1 MAIAP
6 PYFSREGPLMKKIAL
21 GVSSSVGIYKACEVV
36 RGFQKNG
43 VNVQVVMTPN
53 ATRLVSPLL
62 FSSLSGTTTIVD
74 LFEEPMART
83 VGHVSL
89 AKEIA
94 LLCVAPATANLIGK
108 FAGGVADDFLSTLF
122 LAVRSPV
129 LIAPAMNEAMYF
141 HGQTQANIARL
152 RGLGVEFIEPEK
164 GYLACGDEGWG
175 RLAEPEAI
183 VREGLR
189 LIARTA
195 SLEGKT
201 VLVTAGPTRE
211 HMDPVRF
218 LSNPS
223 SGKMGYELA
232 REAVGRGAKVIL
244 VSGPTSLVPP
254 AGARTEFVRTAAE
267 MRAACLKA
275 FSKADIVVMAAAV
288 SDFRFKEVRAR
299 KAGKAGI
306 DSMLPIERTPDI
318 LALLGAKKRPGQ
330 FLVGFAAE
338 THDILGNARKKLAAK
353 NADLM
358 VANAVGEGKGFG
370 TDDNAVLIIA
380 PAGPVHETGLLSKRE
395 ASRIIFDRIEAAL
408 EKKRR

>member
-1 MAIAP
+1 
-6 PYFSREGPLMKKIAL
+6 MKKVAL
-21 GVSSSVGIYKACEVV
+21 GVSSSIGIYKACEVV

-43 VNVQVVMTPN
+43 VEVQVVMTPN
-53 ATRLVSPLL
+53 AARLISPLL
-62 FSSLSGTTTIVD
+62 FSGLSGTTTIVG

-83 VGHVSL
+83 VGHISL
-89 AKEIA
+89 AREIA
-94 LLCVAPATANLIGK
+94 LLCVAPATANVIGK
-108 FAGGVADDFLSTLF
+108 FSGGVADDFLSTLF
-122 LAVRSPV
+122 LASRAPV
-129 LIAPAMNEAMYF
+129 LIAPAMNEAMY
-141 HGQTQANIARL
+141 HHPQTQANIARL
-152 RGLGVEFIEPEK
+152 RALGVEFVEPEK

-183 VREGLR
+183 VKEGLR
-189 LIARTA
+189 LIGRTA
-195 SLEGKT
+195 SLKGKT

-211 HMDPVRF
+211 PLDPVRF

-232 REAVGRGAKVIL
+232 REAVARGAKVIL

-267 MRAACLKA
+267 MQEACLRA
-275 FSKADIVVMAAAV
+275 FLKADIVVMAAAV
-288 SDFRFKEVRAR
+288 SDFRFKEVRPC
-299 KAGKAGI
+299 KAAKAEVGPA
-306 DSMLPIERTPDI
+306 LAIEKTPDI
-318 LALLGAKKRPGQ
+318 LALLGGKKRPGQ

-338 THDILGNARKKLAAK
+338 THDILAHARKKLAAK

-370 TDDNAVLIIA
+370 TDDNAVRIIA
-380 PAGPVHETGLLSKRE
+380 ASGPVQETGLLSKLE
-395 ASRIIFDRIEAAL
+395 TSRVIFDRIEAAL

>member
-1 MAIAP
+1 
-6 PYFSREGPLMKKIAL
+6 MKKIAL

-43 VNVQVVMTPN
+43 VEVQVVMTRN
-53 ATRLVSPLL
+53 AARLISPLL
-62 FSSLSGTTTIVD
+62 FSSLTGKKAIVD
-74 LFEEPMART
+74 LFEEPLART
-83 VGHVSL
+83 VGHISL
-89 AKEIA
+89 AREIA
-94 LLCVAPATANLIGK
+94 LLCVAPATANVIGK
-108 FAGGVADDFLSTLF
+108 FAGGVADDFLSTLY

-129 LIAPAMNEAMYF
+129 LIAPAMNEAMYL
-141 HGQTQANIARL
+141 HTRTQANIARL
-152 RGLGVEFIEPEK
+152 RALGVEFVEPEK

-183 VREGLR
+183 VKEGLR

-195 SLEGKT
+195 SLKGKT

-211 HMDPVRF
+211 HLDPVRF

-232 REAVGRGAKVIL
+232 REAVGRGAKVVL

-254 AGARTEFVRTAAE
+254 AGARTEFIRTAAE
-267 MRAACLKA
+267 MQAACLRA
-275 FSKADIVVMAAAV
+275 FPRADIVVMAAAV
-288 SDFRFKEVRAR
+288 SDFRFKDVRPR
-299 KAGKAGI
+299 KAGKADVGPA
-306 DSMLPIERTPDI
+306 LAVEKTQDI
-318 LALLGAKKRPGQ
+318 LALLGGKKRPNQ

-338 THDILGNARKKLAAK
+338 THDILAHARKKLAAK
-353 NADLM
+353 KADLM

-370 TDDNAVLIIA
+370 TDDNAVRIVA
-380 PAGPVHETGLLSKRE
+380 ASGPVQETGVLSKKE
-395 ASRIIFDRIEAAL
+395 LSRVIFDRIEAAL